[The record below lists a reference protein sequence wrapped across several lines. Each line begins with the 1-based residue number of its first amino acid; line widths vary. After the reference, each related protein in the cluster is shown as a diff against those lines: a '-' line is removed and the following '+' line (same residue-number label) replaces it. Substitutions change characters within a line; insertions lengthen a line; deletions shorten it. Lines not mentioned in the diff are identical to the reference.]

1 MRGPVGRLISI
12 IPRRGWRMAAFLS
25 VLGWML
31 SMPLPAWAGPQTP
44 LSVFVSI
51 PPQAGFVQ
59 RIGGEA
65 VAVEVLIGDGQSPH
79 TYEPSPQQMA
89 RLSRARAYFAIGI
102 PVEEGVLRKIRPTQP
117 DLLVV
122 ATHQDVPLRYVHGG
136 HGHDRHTDPSGR
148 SPDPH
153 IWLSPRLV
161 KVQARHIRDALTR
174 LDPERRSFYAAN
186 LQAFEAELDRLDV
199 RIAHALAPLRGRKLY
214 VFHPAFGYFADAYGL
229 IQVSIEIEG
238 KEPGPRQLASLI
250 RAARRD
256 GVKVLFVQPQFS
268 SKSAAAVAKAV
279 GCVVVPM
286 DPLARDYVSNMERLA
301 AAVEEGLGR

>member
-79 TYEPSPQQMA
+79 TYEPSP
-89 RLSRARAYFAIGI
+89 SRWPGCPGPGLISPSAS
-102 PVEEGVLRKIRPTQP
+102 PLRKVSCERSSHPTGP
-117 DLLVV
+117 PRRGHPPGR
-122 ATHQDVPLRYVHGG
+122 AARYVHGG

-174 LDPERRSFYAAN
+174 LDPERDPSMRPTS
-186 LQAFEAELDRLDV
+186 AFEAELDRLDV
-199 RIAHALAPLRGRKLY
+199 RIAHALAPLR
-214 VFHPAFGYFADAYGL
+214 A
-229 IQVSIEIEG
+229 
-238 KEPGPRQLASLI
+238 ASST
-250 RAARRD
+250 
-256 GVKVLFVQPQFS
+256 FS
-268 SKSAAAVAKAV
+268 TRPSAIS
-279 GCVVVPM
+279 PM
-286 DPLARDYVSNMERLA
+286 PTD
-301 AAVEEGLGR
+301 